1 MRTFNTTV
9 SMIFLFKIERT
20 YKALITKQI
29 DMGKHDA
36 FLVQELVLFRSV
48 LLTNRIISVSGDIV
62 SSVIISSIIVKQNQ
76 FLL

>member
-1 MRTFNTTV
+1 
-9 SMIFLFKIERT
+9 MIFLFKIERT

-36 FLVQELVLFRSV
+36 FLLQELVLFRSV
-48 LLTNRIISVSGDIV
+48 LLTNRIISVSDIV
-62 SSVIISSIIVKQNQ
+62 SSVIISSITVKQNQ